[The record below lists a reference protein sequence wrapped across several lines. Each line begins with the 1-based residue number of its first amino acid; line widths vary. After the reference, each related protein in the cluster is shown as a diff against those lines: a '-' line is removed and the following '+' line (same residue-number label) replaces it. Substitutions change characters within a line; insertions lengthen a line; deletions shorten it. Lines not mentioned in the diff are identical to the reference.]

1 MILSKDCF
9 LYDSCKKFKSGKC
22 NLDDNQFCI
31 KLFKLNYLYEESLLS
46 KKQRE
51 YVALRIDADGTDREE
66 FMRLKAIENS
76 IEDFV
81 QSGQSLYIFSNNCGN
96 GKTAWSIRLM
106 QAYLNAVWHKCD
118 LSCKALFIN
127 VPRFLLELKNS
138 ISNKS
143 DYIEHIRENVLN
155 ADIVVWDEV
164 ATKAVTQFEHE
175 HLLSLINGRID
186 SGKSQIFTSNASPEN
201 LRDVMGD
208 RLYSRVINLS
218 TVMEF
223 RGADKRGL
231 NQQGG

>member
-9 LYDSCKKFKSGKC
+9 LYDNCKKHKAGNC
-22 NLDDNQFCI
+22 NTEDNQFCI
-31 KLFKLNYLYEESLLS
+31 KLFKLDYLYGESLLTQS
-46 KKQRE
+46 QRE

-66 FMRLKAIENS
+66 FMYLKGVENS

-81 QSGQSLYIFSNNCGN
+81 KDGKSIYIFSNTCGN
-96 GKTAWSIRLM
+96 GKTAWSIRLL
-106 QAYLNAVWHKCD
+106 QAYMNSIWHKCD

-127 VPRFLLELKNS
+127 VPRFLLELKDN

-143 DYIEHIRENVLN
+143 DYIEHIKENILK

-175 HLLSLINGRID
+175 HLLSLINSRID
-186 SGKSQIFTSNASPEN
+186 LGKSQIFTSNISPEH
-201 LRDVMGD
+201 LEEVVGE
-208 RLYSRVINLS
+208 RLYSRIVNLS
-218 TVMEF
+218 TVVEF

-231 NQQGG
+231 K